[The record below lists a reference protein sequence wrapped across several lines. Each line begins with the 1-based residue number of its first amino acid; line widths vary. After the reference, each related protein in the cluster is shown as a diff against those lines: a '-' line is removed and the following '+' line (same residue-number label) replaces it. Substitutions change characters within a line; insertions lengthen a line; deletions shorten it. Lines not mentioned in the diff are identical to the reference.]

1 MNIRNLFRKRIVPAV
16 MALGMSAAA
25 MTVTAGA
32 FDNSVREGVVPVV
45 FYLKSAQVKYLSADG
60 NTVTD
65 GSYLGEMEY
74 SSGSGFFVGNPDED
88 PQYVV
93 TNEHV
98 VDDFVNANEG
108 ENFILQLGTLS
119 DGSTKFL
126 VSESCEMRV
135 YYSESDYDVAYIDC
149 YGDVSK
155 VDLAVLRLRNPTN
168 KRHALSISAIDESI
182 VGETVYTV
190 GFPGNADNDYTS
202 ASKYGVEDCTVH
214 KGSAGKIVM
223 NEGKGVERLS
233 VDAVIQH
240 GNSGGPLVDEAG
252 NVIGV
257 NTNGHTTAPS
267 DLEREVDY
275 YSITSNELMR
285 FLDKNNIP
293 YQKAGTGSSF
303 NAVPIIIIA
312 AAVVVVGAG
321 VVVFLVV
328 RKKKAAGAP
337 AAQAGAKGAP
347 AAEAGSAAG
356 KALVRSLAPQHSGLC
371 VAVNSSPVVIG
382 RNTNSCKIVYKEGT
396 EGVSGVHCS
405 VSYDQNTGVFSLTD
419 LGSTYGTFLMNGQKL
434 TPNTPVMLK
443 PGDSFIVGGR
453 DNVCR
458 VEIQK

>member
-1 MNIRNLFRKRIVPAV
+1 MNIRNIFRKRIVPAV

-45 FYLKSAQVKYLSADG
+45 FYLKGAQVKYVSADG
-60 NTVTD
+60 NTVS
-65 GSYLGEMEY
+65 GGYLGDIEC

-88 PQYVV
+88 PQYIV
-93 TNEHV
+93 TNDHV
-98 VDDFVNANEG
+98 VNDFLSANEG
-108 ENFILQLGTLS
+108 EQFKILLEAYG
-119 DGSTKFL
+119 DGSIRYL
-126 VSESCEMRV
+126 MSDSCEMRV

-190 GFPGNADNDYTS
+190 GFPGNADNEFTS

-233 VDAVIQH
+233 IDAVVQH
-240 GNSGGPLVDEAG
+240 GNSGGPLVNEDG

-257 NTNGHTTAPS
+257 NTNVESNSPYQNQI
-267 DLEREVDY
+267 EVDY

-293 YQKAGTGSSF
+293 YQKAGAGSSF

-347 AAEAGSAAG
+347 AAAAGSAAG

>member
-1 MNIRNLFRKRIVPAV
+1 MNIRNIFRKRIVPAV

-45 FYLKSAQVKYLSADG
+45 FCLKDVQIIYEDAYGTRTYGDYYSERLDSA
-60 NTVTD
+60 
-65 GSYLGEMEY
+65 
-74 SSGSGFFVGNPDED
+74 GSGFFVGNPGED

-98 VDDFVNANEG
+98 VDRYLLASEG
-108 ENFILQLGTLS
+108 EQFVKTTEYD
-119 DGSTKFL
+119 DGSTKYTIAG
-126 VSESCEMRV
+126 SCEMRV

-190 GFPGNADNDYTS
+190 GFPGNADNEFTS

-233 VDAVIQH
+233 IDAVVQH
-240 GNSGGPLVDEAG
+240 GNSGGPLVNEDG

-257 NTNGHTTAPS
+257 NTNVESNSPYQNQI
-267 DLEREVDY
+267 EVDY

-347 AAEAGSAAG
+347 AAAAGSAAG